1 MFGQFGIVCYNAE
14 AKSLIPVRQQEQL
27 LTAKTSQ
34 NQKLTHL
41 EINILL
47 NAAMK
52 AGIGG
57 GIAVSLLVL
66 VNQIAFPLLR
76 TFLIPPAF
84 ITVWIVTGI
93 AAAMFAEPRAA
104 TPRDGFQ
111 VGLLAGIVSGTVSGL
126 VAMVL
131 AAFGVTFQQ
140 VGQGMLT
147 QFSDAQLASMVES
160 GLTERLLSTGS
171 MVLAALFV
179 CGIGG
184 IVVAALF
191 GGVGGWLYP
200 KFNR

>member
-1 MFGQFGIVCYNAE
+1 M
-14 AKSLIPVRQQEQL
+14 
-27 LTAKTSQ
+27 TAKTSL
-34 NQKLTHL
+34 NQKYTHI

-57 GIAVSLLVL
+57 GVAASLLVL

-76 TFLIPPAF
+76 QFLIPPAF
-84 ITVWIVTGI
+84 VTVWIVTGI
-93 AAAMFAEPRAA
+93 AAAMFAGSHVF
-104 TPRDGFQ
+104 TPKTGFQ
-111 VGLLAGIVSGTVSGL
+111 VGLLAGVVSGTVSGL
-126 VAMVL
+126 ISMVL

-140 VGQGMLT
+140 VGTGVLT
-147 QFSDAQLASMVES
+147 QFSDAQLTSMADS
-160 GLTERLLSTGS
+160 GISQQLLSTGS

-184 IVVAALF
+184 IIVAALL

-200 KFNR
+200 KFNK

>member
-1 MFGQFGIVCYNAE
+1 M
-14 AKSLIPVRQQEQL
+14 
-27 LTAKTSQ
+27 TAKTSQ
-34 NQKLTHL
+34 NQKLAHF
-41 EINILL
+41 EINLLL

-57 GIAVSLLVL
+57 GIAISLLVL

-93 AAAMFAEPRAA
+93 AAAMFAEQRVVTA
-104 TPRDGFQ
+104 RDGFQ

-140 VGQGMLT
+140 VGQGILT

-160 GLTERLLSTGS
+160 GLTEQLLSAGS

-200 KFNR
+200 KFNK